1 MASLPGSGA
10 GGPKPRCGGPFPWQ
24 QQSCQDQPRATSR
37 GRRGLWARPSLG
49 EGFPG
54 AVPGALGSLAYMQ
67 VVESSPRPQEQRS
80 SDCALPCW
88 SQGPESCPLTGHCAP
103 PCLPPSLS
111 HLTQLCQ
118 ASSPAWPWP
127 PPRVTCPD
135 LLGWLLSKPDIACPA
150 WPPTGAPAP
159 ARSVAAATLDPC
171 FHVGRRHLMFSF
183 VSVSLSVFFYLPQW
197 TVSRGSRTLRG
208 VHSVARALLR
218 AWLRGV

>member
-1 MASLPGSGA
+1 M
-10 GGPKPRCGGPFPWQ
+10 
-24 QQSCQDQPRATSR
+24 R
-37 GRRGLWARPSLG
+37 GRRLTLAWPWPPCRGVGLGDPSLDAGARFLGNSRAARTNRGRPPEEGGVSGLGRPSLG

-118 ASSPAWPWP
+118 ASGPAWPWP

-159 ARSVAAATLDPC
+159 ARSVAARDLGP
-171 FHVGRRHLMFSF
+171 L
-183 VSVSLSVFFYLPQW
+183 LP
-197 TVSRGSRTLRG
+197 RGSPSPDVFLCVRFSLCIFLPSPVDR
-208 VHSVARALLR
+208 VP
-218 AWLRGV
+218 WE